1 MHFTPFCS
9 NQVDPLLLLL
19 VRIHS
24 GAPKRSHSL
33 PGDEPFLEWND
44 PAKAFNESTC
54 GHLISLM
61 NPRPSIS
68 KSSMHPLGAL
78 LESIV
83 GNPYELAANFLAKV
97 TKRPQQDVE
106 LLLRA
111 VTTKDSLARIALA
124 GLFLESTRPQ
134 CKTSLGPVDPMRDP
148 SSGFTIRDISLVP
161 AEPKVAK
168 AHSLPDQPRAQVP
181 SAVPVVIEVV
191 SVGLEARPDLV
202 GVVETAL
209 NDLPS
214 ESTQI
219 IRAFVAGF
227 RGYQDCPDPSNG
239 NVVLSA
245 LLS

>member
-83 GNPYELAANFLAKV
+83 GNPYEIAADFLAKV
-97 TKRPQQDVE
+97 RGGPLEPWQ
-106 LLLRA
+106 A
-111 VTTKDSLARIALA
+111 AKDRLAH
-124 GLFLESTRPQ
+124 LF
-134 CKTSLGPVDPMRDP
+134 SLGTPRLFHRIRKVD
-148 SSGFTIRDISLVP
+148 
-161 AEPKVAK
+161 A
-168 AHSLPDQPRAQVP
+168 
-181 SAVPVVIEVV
+181 
-191 SVGLEARPDLV
+191 
-202 GVVETAL
+202 
-209 NDLPS
+209 
-214 ESTQI
+214 
-219 IRAFVAGF
+219 
-227 RGYQDCPDPSNG
+227 
-239 NVVLSA
+239 
-245 LLS
+245 